1 MRYKKLL
8 IAMNFLLGVG
18 IVSLIS
24 FGFSATAHAVQD
36 AQQQQVPNISQIN
49 VVGNERVEP
58 ATIASYLTV
67 KTGDPFAAEQLDA
80 SLKNLMATGLFADV
94 SMKAQGT
101 TLIIEVLENPIINR
115 IVFEGNKK
123 LDREDLLEEVRL
135 RPRIVYTRAKVR
147 ADVQRMLELYRRKG
161 RFAAVIEPKAI
172 QLEQNRVD
180 LVFEIEE
187 GPKTKVRKINFIG
200 NHAYSDGDLID
211 EMITK
216 ESRWWKIFTST
227 DTYDP
232 DQLAYDQTQL
242 REYYLNEGYADF
254 RIISAVAELTPNRE
268 DFIVTFVIE
277 EGEIY
282 EFGELKIESEI
293 RDINADLF
301 KYYLLMREGDIY
313 SIEAIERTRESLM
326 AGAGGLGYAFVD
338 ISQDVKRDRENLKQ
352 NITFKIHDAPRVYVE
367 RVNIMGN
374 VRTLDKVVRREFRI
388 LEGDAF
394 KSSMLDR
401 SEQRVE
407 RLNFFREVEVEKE
420 QGSLPDRMVVNV
432 KVEEQ
437 ATGELNVGVGFSSL
451 ENFIFDFSIQ
461 ERNLMGKG
469 QTLRLGLKASGYS
482 KSIDLGF
489 TEPYFLGRS
498 VSAGFD
504 LFHRSSD
511 QSRFSSYEQTST
523 GGMLRAGM
531 SISEYWTLQL
541 NYTMRRDITTIPEYL
556 TQQYYNSNVYSQTR
570 IPLAGTDGIPNLDI
584 NGDPYLDADGDPRGR
599 EEIDPDTG
607 DTIFIPDYGDITD
620 YYGVASYDDVT
631 GLVNLFDIGDIDGV
645 GAGDGVLSAD
655 ERIRGLNNDIQET
668 VGGRTQSIFGYTL
681 GYDRRNSYIYPTR
694 GRSLYFSQNIAGL
707 GSSTKYIRSKVTMDQ
722 YWSPFPG
729 WTLKLAAEGGYING
743 LGQDVRRTDRF
754 YLGGPQLRGFE
765 IRGIGPRDSTSNNGG
780 YSIGGNKYYLGHVE
794 VFIPL
799 GEGAAEM
806 GIRSSA
812 YIDIGSVWGVDTS
825 LNPYDP
831 LVAALVGNLAS
842 ADSFIYGDTIK
853 PRISVGIGFS
863 WDSPFGPFRID
874 LAKALKKQPGDQTR
888 TLQFNVGYNF

>member
-1 MRYKKLL
+1 M
-8 IAMNFLLGVG
+8 GVG
-18 IVSLIS
+18 IFSLIS
-24 FGFSATAHAVQD
+24 FGFSTTVYAAQAT
-36 AQQQQVPNISQIN
+36 QQQQVTYIGQIN

-67 KTGDPFAAEQLDA
+67 KSGDPFEAEQLDA

-123 LDREDLLEEVRL
+123 LDREDLQEEVRL

-187 GPKTKVRKINFIG
+187 GPKTKVRKINFVG
-200 NHAYSDGDLID
+200 NHAFSDGDLVD
-211 EMITK
+211 EMVTK
-216 ESRWWKIFTST
+216 ESRWWKIFTSS

-268 DFIVTFVIE
+268 DFIVTFVVE
-277 EGEIY
+277 EGEVY
-282 EFGELKIESEI
+282 EFGELKVESEI

-313 SIEAIERTRESLM
+313 SIEAIEKTRESLM
-326 AGAGGLGYAFVD
+326 AAAGSIGYAFVD

-367 RVNIMGN
+367 RVNILGN
-374 VRTLDKVVRREFRI
+374 VRTLDRVVRREFRI

-469 QTLRLGLKASGYS
+469 QNLRLGIKASGYS

-498 VSAGFD
+498 ISAGVD
-504 LFHRSSD
+504 LFHRTFD
-511 QSRFSSYEQTST
+511 QSRYSSYEQKST

-531 SISEYWTLQL
+531 SISEYWTLQV
-541 NYTMRRDITTIPEYL
+541 NYTMRRDLTTIPSYL
-556 TQQYYNSNVYSQTR
+556 AEQSYSSTVAALTS
-570 IPLAGTDGIPNLDI
+570 IPLANLDGTPTTDV
-584 NGDPYLDADGDPRGR
+584 NGNPFIDGNGNPYVQGTFDSTTGVFTPALN
-599 EEIDPDTG
+599 ETTG
-607 DTIFIPDYGDITD
+607 DHIPKYGDIRN
-620 YYGVASYDDVT
+620 YYGVSDYDQVT
-631 GLVNLFDIGDIDGV
+631 DLVNLFDLGDADG
-645 GAGDGVLSAD
+645 L
-655 ERIRGLNNDIQET
+655 
-668 VGGRTQSIFGYTL
+668 
-681 GYDRRNSYIYPTR
+681 
-694 GRSLYFSQNIAGL
+694 
-707 GSSTKYIRSKVTMDQ
+707 VT
-722 YWSPFPG
+722 
-729 WTLKLAAEGGYING
+729 
-743 LGQDVRRTDRF
+743 
-754 YLGGPQLRGFE
+754 
-765 IRGIGPRDSTSNNGG
+765 
-780 YSIGGNKYYLGHVE
+780 
-794 VFIPL
+794 
-799 GEGAAEM
+799 
-806 GIRSSA
+806 
-812 YIDIGSVWGVDTS
+812 
-825 LNPYDP
+825 
-831 LVAALVGNLAS
+831 
-842 ADSFIYGDTIK
+842 
-853 PRISVGIGFS
+853 
-863 WDSPFGPFRID
+863 
-874 LAKALKKQPGDQTR
+874 
-888 TLQFNVGYNF
+888 